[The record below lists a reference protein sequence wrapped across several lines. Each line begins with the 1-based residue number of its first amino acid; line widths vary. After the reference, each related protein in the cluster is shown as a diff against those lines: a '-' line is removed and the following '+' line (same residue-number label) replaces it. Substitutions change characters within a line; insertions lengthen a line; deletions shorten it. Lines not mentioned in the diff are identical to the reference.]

1 MLVSAI
7 GHKPHRITLTQ
18 PMVLPTEYE
27 RWLKVIANLRVD
39 RKGGIAPHKPLLLLV
54 IAELAEQ
61 GMLSAPILTLTG
73 ELTFRF
79 TAYWTIVAAR
89 RSQRPDIRLPFFY
102 LGSDSC
108 WTPLDPDGKPTL
120 ERRRAVATR
129 FDEGFLACLSDED
142 FRVQMRRVL
151 IAKYFT
157 DSAERVAL
165 YNLVGLRVPP
175 DEIAKADAQLYE
187 AARECGREA
196 RFRLTV
202 VPAYNYTC
210 ALTGYRLITVDARS
224 LLDRAHT
231 HQFADSRNNHPQ
243 NGIDLCKNAHWM
255 FDQGLWSLTDDYRV
269 IVATSRFHE
278 SGTETLLLGRMA
290 GRRVLVP
297 SNRHYWPDRTHL
309 AWHRKHKFRQVSN
322 EDLVAGMGRGENPRL
337 GMAQD
342 ISVLPTTGRK
352 P

>member
-1 MLVSAI
+1 
-7 GHKPHRITLTQ
+7 
-18 PMVLPTEYE
+18 MVLPSEYE

-61 GMLSAPILTLTG
+61 GMLSAPILPLTG

-89 RSQRPDIRLPFFY
+89 RSQRPDIRLPFFH

-157 DSAERVAL
+157 DSVERVAL

-175 DEIAKADAQLYE
+175 DEIVKADAQLYE

-210 ALTGYRLITVDARS
+210 ALTGYRLITVDAGS
-224 LLDRAHT
+224 IVDAAHI

-243 NGIDLCKNAHWM
+243 NGIALCKNAHWM
-255 FDQGLWSLTDDYRV
+255 FDQGLWSLDDDYRV
-269 IVATSRFHE
+269 MVATNRFNE
-278 SGTETLLLGRMA
+278 SGDNALLLSRWV
-290 GRRVLVP
+290 GRRINV
-297 SNRHYWPDRTHL
+297 SADANYWPDKTHL
-309 AWHRKHKFRQVSN
+309 AWHRKHKFGQLSSD
-322 EDLVAGMGRGENPRL
+322 DLSAVIEGSQKPLLGRSYDG
-337 GMAQD
+337 
-342 ISVLPTTGRK
+342 
-352 P
+352 